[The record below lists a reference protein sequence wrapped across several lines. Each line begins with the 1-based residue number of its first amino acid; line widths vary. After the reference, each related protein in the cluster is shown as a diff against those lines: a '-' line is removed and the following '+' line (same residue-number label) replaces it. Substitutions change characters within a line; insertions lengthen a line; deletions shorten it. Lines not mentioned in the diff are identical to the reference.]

1 MIRHVEGEG
10 INLRHQLVVDVLDY
24 RYDPTML
31 RLGVMA
37 MGLAR
42 FVVVGMALMVVR
54 SGCQIDVSA
63 RRTQVDF

>member
-1 MIRHVEGEG
+1 
-10 INLRHQLVVDVLDY
+10 
-24 RYDPTML
+24 ML

-54 SGCQIDVSA
+54 SGCQIDEASKE
-63 RRTQVDF
+63 